1 MNTKLSGLTLGFA
14 IATLA
19 ASPALAGG
27 DVIYQGIKDP
37 HAAAVPVPAPIP
49 VELYDPEYYVRLDVG
64 GAFLAGGV
72 DEVGTPNDIR
82 DAGSIEAIESGGIG
96 FGRYI
101 TPSIRAE
108 FTVDL
113 YTKADLGE
121 SSPNT
126 FGVSLQGAGNLDAL
140 GATTVDTRT
149 YSVTRLEQIEFEQDL
164 GLVSFYYDIK
174 NHSRFTPYLGA
185 GLGVTYRQLTRTATE
200 TATCL
205 DTVNTDTSVGGID
218 EGYHGAPPAAYTPY
232 CGATPSN
239 LPGDVPT
246 FVRDDKVKRW
256 DIAAAAMAGFSFEVA
271 DNVLW
276 DTGYRLVWQNN
287 TLSSALPSLSGI
299 SKVELEDTIQHQI
312 RTGIRLNIN

>member
-19 ASPALAGG
+19 VSPAMAGG

-64 GAFLAGGV
+64 GAFIGSGV

-82 DAGSIEAIESGGIG
+82 SPGSIEAIESGGIG

-121 SSPNT
+121 SSANT
-126 FGVSLQGAGNLDAL
+126 YIDSLQGVGIDDAAGNP
-140 GATTVDTRT
+140 TTDTRT
-149 YSVTRLEQIEFEQDL
+149 YDVTRLEQIKYEQDL
-164 GLVSFYYDIK
+164 GLVSLYYDIK
-174 NHSRFTPYLGA
+174 NHSRFTPYVGA

-200 TATCL
+200 QANCR
-205 DTVNTDTSVGGID
+205 DTHNSDTTPGGVE
-218 EGYHGAPPAAYTPY
+218 EGYHPPAPAAYAPY
-232 CGATPSN
+232 CGNTQSS
-239 LPGDVPT
+239 LPIT
-246 FVRDDKVKRW
+246 QTLSSEEEIKRW
-256 DIAAAAMAGFSFEVA
+256 DIAAAAMAGFSVEVS
-271 DNVLW
+271 DNILW
-276 DTGYRLVWQNN
+276 DTGYRVVWQNN
-287 TLSSALPSLSGI
+287 TLSSSSPSISGN
-299 SKVELEDTIQHQI
+299 SKVELDDTIQHQI